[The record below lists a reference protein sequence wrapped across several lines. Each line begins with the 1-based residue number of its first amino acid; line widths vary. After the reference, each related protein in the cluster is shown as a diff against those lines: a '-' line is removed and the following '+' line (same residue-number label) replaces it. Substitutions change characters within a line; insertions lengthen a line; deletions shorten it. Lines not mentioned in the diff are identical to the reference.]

1 MQKFLNLVISGMVTG
16 AIYSIMASGLVLT
29 YQTSGI
35 FNFSHAAVAF
45 TSAYFYFQLNTGQ
58 SIPIVPSLILT
69 VFVFAPLLGLALDR
83 IVLGRLAKAPMYARI
98 VGTIGI
104 LVALPNLVQWL
115 VDAVFVDWWGL
126 NLTKLSEFGDSGG
139 LIPPGIGPTP
149 PKVYRFEWLGLD
161 RVNLNSNQLAV
172 FVVAALVAVLLYVII
187 RRTRVGLE
195 MRAQVDR
202 EALASLRGINPRRT
216 SGIAWMLSMTLAG
229 LGGVLIAPLFQLNDP
244 TYLFVVFAS
253 LAAVAIAGMRSIPLA
268 FAAGLGLGVV
278 QNLIAG
284 YKREILPN
292 FLSSLSGLEA
302 AVPYLI
308 LLVAL
313 FIVGRERGRAAGSV
327 SDEKPAAD
335 HRAGLPG
342 WRRKL
347 PWAIFTVVLVAY
359 TLGALPWPNNPYF
372 VRSSILAP
380 GLALSIIFLS
390 FVVVTGIGGMVSLAQ
405 ATFVTAGG
413 YMAGWALQLADA
425 EHPPPWAKWSF
436 DIPFVVKDGS
446 INFMVACLL
455 GALVAAALGA
465 LVAYP
470 IRRMGTLA
478 LALATFALAWVMYF
492 IVFANDDVGN
502 GSFGYTFRYPT
513 VNVLGIKTFDFSK
526 SSTLVCGLLLVFGL
540 ITLLIHNLQRS
551 PSGRAM
557 FAVRSSSVA
566 AQTSGISPAKAQVA
580 LFALSAG
587 IAGFGGAMYG
597 LSSFSITRDSVP
609 PIVGLIWITVVV
621 TFGVRRPGGALLAG
635 LAYQA
640 APVIWK
646 ELASFSWMP
655 HFLSELIT
663 STYFT
668 PMLFGL
674 GAINLAKQPDGLL
687 AMIGHRK
694 LEKRR
699 EKEREA
705 RIAEA
710 ESELH
715 HGEEVVVPDAVPEAD
730 VLATVGLERPGG
742 TAGTPPVI
750 LLEDVVAGYGD
761 VEVLHGVTVAVEP
774 GQVVAL
780 LGANGAGKSTL
791 CNVTAGMVPI
801 TSGKVQVA
809 GADVTEMSAYARARQ
824 GLLLV
829 PEARGIFPGLTVE
842 ENLQVLLRDPAL
854 RAKAYE
860 RFPIL
865 GERRKQVAGLLSGGE
880 QQMLSLAPALADPPA
895 ALVADEPTLGLAPL
909 ASEVVI
915 EALRELRTMGTAIL
929 LVEEK
934 ASEVMKVADI
944 VAFMELGRVVWMGPR
959 DEADEERL
967 AAAYL
972 GGKHRG
978 DA

>member
-1 MQKFLNLVISGMVTG
+1 MQKFLNLLISGMVTG

-29 YQTSGI
+29 YQTSGV

-58 SIPIVPSLILT
+58 HIPIVPSLILT
-69 VFVFAPLLGLALDR
+69 VFVFAPLLGIALDR
-83 IVLGRLAKAPMYARI
+83 IVLGRLSTAPVYARI
-98 VGTIGI
+98 VGTIGL

-115 VDAVFVDWWGL
+115 VDAVLVDWWGL
-126 NLTKLSEFGDSGG
+126 NLTKLSTYGDSGG
-139 LIPPGIGPTP
+139 PIPPGIGPTP
-149 PKVYRFEWLGLD
+149 AKVYRLGWLGLD
-161 RVNLNSNQLAV
+161 NVNLNSNQLAV
-172 FVVAALVAVLLYVII
+172 FVVAALVAVLLYVVI

-202 EALASLRGINPRRT
+202 ESLAALRGISPRRT
-216 SGIAWMLSMTLAG
+216 SGIAWALSMTLAG

-253 LAAVAIAGMRSIPLA
+253 LAAVALAGMRSIPLA
-268 FAAGLGLGVV
+268 FAAGLGLGVA

-284 YKREILPN
+284 YKRELLPN
-292 FLSSLSGLEA
+292 FLSSLSGLES

-308 LLVAL
+308 LLLAL
-313 FIVGRERGRAAGSV
+313 FVVGRERGRAAGSV
-327 SDEKPAAD
+327 SDEKPAPD
-335 HRAGLPG
+335 HRAGLAS

-359 TLGALPWPNNPYF
+359 TLGAFPWPNNPFF

-380 GLALSIIFLS
+380 GLALAIVFLS

-413 YMAGWALQLADA
+413 YMAGWALQLSDA
-425 EHPPPWAKWSF
+425 QHPPPWSKWSF
-436 DIPFVVKDGS
+436 DIPFVVHNGS
-446 INFMVACLL
+446 MNFLVACLL

-465 LVAYP
+465 LVVYP

-502 GSFGYTFRYPT
+502 GSFGYTFRFPT
-513 VNVLGIKTFDFSK
+513 FNLLGIKTFDFGK
-526 SSTLVCGLLLVFGL
+526 SSTLVCGLLLLFGV

-566 AQTSGISPAKAQVA
+566 AQTSGIAPARAQVA

-597 LSSFSITRDSVP
+597 LTSFSITRDSVP
-609 PIVGLIWITVVV
+609 PITGLIWITVVV

-635 LAYQA
+635 LAYTA

-646 ELASFSWMP
+646 ELAGFSWMP
-655 HFLSELIT
+655 DFLSQLIT

-674 GAINLAKQPDGLL
+674 GAINLAKNPDGLL

-694 LEKRR
+694 LERRR

-705 RIAEA
+705 RIAAA
-710 ESELH
+710 ESGLH
-715 HGEEVVVPDAVPEAD
+715 LGEEAPVADAVPEEK
-730 VLATVGLERPGG
+730 VLEVVAAV
-742 TAGTPPVI
+742 AGAAETPPVI

-761 VEVLHGVTVAVEP
+761 VEVLHGVSVAVEP

-791 CNVTAGMVPI
+791 CNVTAGTVPI
-801 TSGKVQVA
+801 TSGRVLVA
-809 GADVTEMSAYARARQ
+809 GEDVTDMAAFSRARK

-854 RAKAYE
+854 RAKAYG

-880 QQMLSLAPALADPPA
+880 QQMLSLAPALADPPV

-915 EALRELRTMGTAIL
+915 EALRELRDLGTAIL

-959 DEADEERL
+959 EDADEERL

-972 GGKHRG
+972 GGKHTG
-978 DA
+978 G